1 MIRGVQSTIRDL
13 YSAGKLDG
21 IISLGGSTGT
31 ALGTSAM
38 SVLPIGVPKLMVCTG
53 FELQFVGHKDIV
65 MMQTPA
71 DILGLNSVMRMTLA
85 SAAGA
90 IVGMVEAEVVGE
102 VKPLIGITAL
112 GVTTPAVM
120 KMRPILVEKG
130 YDPIVFHTD
139 TQVLDELV
147 QEDRIS
153 GIIDL
158 TTFEVMI
165 PLAYHLPEEL
175 AEGRLRLAGEKGLP
189 QVIVPGGLDMLIF
202 PGTKETVPPEYR
214 ERTLHAH
221 GPNTVLARTSKD
233 EVGKAAKIIAGRA
246 NRSTGPVAIVIPLRG
261 FSAVDREGHHFFDPE
276 ADSAFGYVVRDAARE
291 GIDVVE
297 VDAHINDD
305 EFARAVVGAYQ
316 KLAGR

>member
-1 MIRGVQSTIRDL
+1 QTIVRGL
-13 YSAGKLDG
+13 HAEGKLDG

-38 SVLPIGVPKLMVCTG
+38 SVLPIGVPKLMVSTG
-53 FELQFVGHKDIV
+53 FELQFVGHKDIA

-71 DILGLNSVMRMTLA
+71 DILGLNSVMRKTLA

-90 IVGMVEAEVVGE
+90 IVGMVEAEAEGE
-102 VKPLIGITAL
+102 VKPLIGISAL

-120 KMRPILVEKG
+120 KISPLLREKG

-175 AEGRLRLAGEKGLP
+175 AEGRLSLAGEKGLP
-189 QVIVPGGLDMLIF
+189 QVIVPGGLDMFIF
-202 PGTKETVPPEYR
+202 PGTKETIPPEYQG
-214 ERTLHAH
+214 RTLHAH
-221 GPNTVLARTSKD
+221 GPNTVLARTSRD
-233 EVGKAAKIIAGRA
+233 EVEKAAKIIAGRA
-246 NRSTGPVAIVIPLRG
+246 NRAVGPVAIVVPLRG

-276 ADSAFGYVVRDAARE
+276 ADSVFGRVVKDAVKE

-305 EFARAVVGAYQ
+305 EFARAVVGTYQ
-316 KLAGR
+316 NLTER